1 MTPDFFLQERNP
13 KIFCLFKFFMAAEE
27 RRYLFIPFTP
37 SRIPLIFL
45 YLLDQKR
52 DCVNARRLWFFVYV
66 FQKKKICGKFEKNN

>member
-1 MTPDFFLQERNP
+1 
-13 KIFCLFKFFMAAEE
+13 MAAEE

-37 SRIPLIFL
+37 SRIPFIFL

-66 FQKKKICGKFEKNN
+66 FKKKKILREIRKKQTTKQMK